1 MWSATWPK
9 EVKNLAEEFLDEY
22 IQINIGSLTLAAN
35 HNIQQI
41 VEVCQEYDKESKY
54 VYSIRNMYLFIYFI
68 SIEFLFRLISLLKKI
83 MDEDENKTIIFIET
97 KRRVDE
103 ITRKIKRH
111 G

>member
-41 VEVCQEYDKESKY
+41 VEVCQEYDKETKY
-54 VYSIRNMYLFIYFI
+54 VFLNNYLEII
-68 SIEFLFRLISLLKKI
+68 SITFNIFCRLISLLKKI
-83 MDEDENKTIIFIET
+83 MDEDENKTIVFIET